1 MQGLVPG
8 PAVQD
13 GCLHRFYGLGVNLYP
28 LFALRSPH
36 FRIDGIRRFLMD
48 IVFLACVALLWGV
61 MVLLV
66 AGFRRL
72 ERPQG
77 GRP

>member
-1 MQGLVPG
+1 
-8 PAVQD
+8 
-13 GCLHRFYGLGVNLYP
+13 
-28 LFALRSPH
+28 
-36 FRIDGIRRFLMD
+36 MD
-48 IVFLACVALLWGV
+48 IVFLAGIALFWGV

-66 AGFRRL
+66 WGFLKL

>member
-1 MQGLVPG
+1 
-8 PAVQD
+8 
-13 GCLHRFYGLGVNLYP
+13 
-28 LFALRSPH
+28 
-36 FRIDGIRRFLMD
+36 MD
-48 IVFLACVALLWGV
+48 VVFLAGVALLWGV

-66 AGFRRL
+66 AGFRKL

>member
-1 MQGLVPG
+1 
-8 PAVQD
+8 
-13 GCLHRFYGLGVNLYP
+13 
-28 LFALRSPH
+28 
-36 FRIDGIRRFLMD
+36 MD
-48 IVFLACVALLWGV
+48 IVFLAVIALFWGA

-66 AGFRRL
+66 WGFRKL

>member
-1 MQGLVPG
+1 
-8 PAVQD
+8 
-13 GCLHRFYGLGVNLYP
+13 
-28 LFALRSPH
+28 
-36 FRIDGIRRFLMD
+36 MD
-48 IVFLACVALLWGV
+48 IIFLACVALLWGV

>member
-1 MQGLVPG
+1 
-8 PAVQD
+8 
-13 GCLHRFYGLGVNLYP
+13 
-28 LFALRSPH
+28 
-36 FRIDGIRRFLMD
+36 MD
-48 IVFLACVALLWGV
+48 IVFLTGIALFWGA

-66 AGFRRL
+66 AGFRKL